1 LILGYAWLRLYG
13 LASAVRLGYW
23 LWLVAVGLALAWLWL
38 GFGLALAWLLAT
50 VQLAVVW
57 KLEMVAVSNFYEE
70 GDGPFSVRTEFC

>member
-23 LWLVAVGLALAWLWL
+23 LWLVAVGLALAWL
-38 GFGLALAWLLAT
+38 LAT

-70 GDGPFSVRTEFC
+70 GENSVDSVPRGKRVRKP

>member
-1 LILGYAWLRLYG
+1 
-13 LASAVRLGYW
+13 
-23 LWLVAVGLALAWLWL
+23 
-38 GFGLALAWLLAT
+38 LAWLLAT

>member
-23 LWLVAVGLALAWLWL
+23 LWLVAVGLALAL
-38 GFGLALAWLLAT
+38 LLAT
-50 VQLAVVW
+50 IQLAVVW

-70 GDGPFSVRTEFC
+70 GENSVDSVPRGKRVRKP